1 MMTIPSLALFYA
13 DMVRKKNILPTMMH
27 SFGVAGV
34 VSVLWVALGH
44 SLAFSSGSVNAFIG
58 GFEFVMLHGIGT
70 DALTGSIPTLLF
82 VIFQMT
88 FAIISAAILAGSLA
102 ERIKFGSFMLFLA
115 LWLILVIKKPSVC
128 VSAKKM
134 STKVLI
140 W

>member
-1 MMTIPSLALFYA
+1 MSAGDSAWVLTATALVLMMTMPSLALFYA
-13 DMVRKKNILPTMMH
+13 GMVRKKNILPTMMH

-34 VSVLWVALGH
+34 VSVLWVALGY

-88 FAIISAAILAGSLA
+88 FAIISVAILAGSLA
-102 ERIKFGSFMLFLA
+102 ERIKFGSFMLF
-115 LWLILVIKKPSVC
+115 
-128 VSAKKM
+128 
-134 STKVLI
+134 
-140 W
+140 